1 MREFK
6 ISKNPYKFDR
16 AMYPKASFIIHPGV
30 TVLVGCNGSGKTTML
45 RNIEADLRKTKT
57 PYMKYSDMVN
67 GRDHANSHFDFY
79 GDMRSIAS
87 NFVSSEGE
95 CIHNNFGRLFVTKV
109 RRFAFEHKDD
119 NELWFLL
126 DALDSGTSIDMI
138 REFKD
143 IFQLILEDQ
152 KNCNIYIVIAANSFE
167 MARDYD
173 CLLMRTFEHVRFDDY
188 NKYAEEIMKSK
199 EKKDKRFKE
208 SESKKED

>member
-6 ISKNPYKFDR
+6 ISKNPYKFGKTMFPR
-16 AMYPKASFIIHPGV
+16 AVVSISPGI

-57 PYMKYSDMVN
+57 PYMKYSDLLN
-67 GRDHANSHFDFY
+67 GRDHANNHFDFY

-109 RRFAFEHKDD
+109 RRFAKEHEDD
-119 NELWFLL
+119 KELWFLL

-152 KNCNIYIVIAANSFE
+152 KSHNIYIVIAANSFE

-173 CLLMRTFEHVRFDDY
+173 CLLMRTFEHKRFDDY
-188 NKYAEEIMKSK
+188 DQYAKEIIKSR

-208 SESKKED
+208 PKSKKED